1 MRCSVPCGKLYI
13 CMTVG
18 GDLNFHVEMI
28 LRVIDLYSFSS
39 KAYFLMQLARSH
51 IYHCCW

>member
-1 MRCSVPCGKLYI
+1 MRCSVPCGELYF

-28 LRVIDLYSFSS
+28 LKSD
-39 KAYFLMQLARSH
+39 
-51 IYHCCW
+51 